1 LQALKTFAIIRALR
15 QCEQNVMVAS
25 MGPLA
30 TIDGK
35 FRQAWK
41 GATVAIDSCAGVWLV
56 GVHHQFLLFVTLF
69 TLLFTLLFAP
79 IFAPL
84 FRHSS
89 RLIIVFL
96 IFIHYPSRFHLK

>member
-1 LQALKTFAIIRALR
+1 
-15 QCEQNVMVAS
+15 MVAS

-56 GVHHQFLLFVTLF
+56 GVHHQFLYFIL
-69 TLLFTLLFAP
+69 
-79 IFAPL
+79 
-84 FRHSS
+84 
-89 RLIIVFL
+89 FL
-96 IFIHYPSRFHLK
+96 ITP

>member
-69 TLLFTLLFAP
+69 TLLF
-79 IFAPL
+79 APL

>member
-56 GVHHQFLLFVTLF
+56 GVHHQFPLFVTLF
-69 TLLFTLLFAP
+69 TPL
-79 IFAPL
+79 FAPL
-84 FRHSS
+84 FRRSS

>member
-56 GVHHQFLLFVTLF
+56 GVHHQFPLFVTLF
-69 TLLFTLLFAP
+69 T
-79 IFAPL
+79 PL

>member
-56 GVHHQFLLFVTLF
+56 GVHHQFPLFVT
-69 TLLFTLLFAP
+69 LFTLLFAP

>member
-56 GVHHQFLLFVTLF
+56 GVHHQFPLFVTLF
-69 TLLFTLLFAP
+69 TPL
-79 IFAPL
+79 FAPL

>member
-56 GVHHQFLLFVTLF
+56 GVHHQFLLFLT
-69 TLLFTLLFAP
+69 LFTLLFAP

>member
-69 TLLFTLLFAP
+69 ALLFAP

>member
-69 TLLFTLLFAP
+69 TLLFAP